1 MRQDFSNVTDEQLS
15 VLFPVLLEA
24 HDPKWKECYLQE
36 KAFLQSIFGDRI
48 VRINHIGSTAVDGLI
63 AKPTI
68 DILLE
73 VAEGTDLKDITESM
87 KEEGYIVN
95 MPGSDIIMYLKGYT
109 PLGFQGQAVHI
120 HVRRSGDWGE
130 LYFRDYLSSHAG
142 AAHEYAELKRSLKD
156 RYPNDR
162 DGYTD
167 AKSRFVQAYTERARM
182 AFPGRYMP
190 DA

>member
-130 LYFRDYLSSHAG
+130 LYFRDYISSHAG
-142 AAHEYAELKRSLKD
+142 AAREYAELKRSLKD

>member
-1 MRQDFSNVTDEQLS
+1 MRQDFSNVTDAQLS

-24 HDPKWKECYLQE
+24 HDPKWKEYYLQE